1 MALGARDRDVSSSQD
16 EARLLMLGQGKCG
29 RLVAF
34 EIVTA
39 IAGVEI
45 RRRGKL
51 SGMAVAVTIGAAV
64 ELQFE

>member
-1 MALGARDRDVSSSQD
+1 MAVGTRDCNVSSSQD
-16 EARLLMLGQGKCG
+16 EACVLMLGQGKCG
-29 RLVAF
+29 RFVAL

-45 RRRGKL
+45 GRRGKL
-51 SGMAVAVTIGAAV
+51 SGMAVAVAIGAAV